1 MRLTDGVIALPLLPL
16 LIVLA
21 AIDLNKLGLPASVV
35 QSEAVSLY
43 RIVLIIALVGWTTVA
58 RLVRAET
65 LAMRGREFVRAALA
79 AGAPAGRT
87 TRVHTLHNTVSPILD
102 APTPPVGTITLSE
115 TVLRFLGPGIH
126 P

>member
-58 RLVRAET
+58 RLVRAEP
-65 LAMRGREFVRAALA
+65 LAMRGRAFVRAAVA
-79 AGAPAGRT
+79 PGPPAGRI
-87 TRVHTLHNTVSPILD
+87 LHLPIL
-102 APTPPVGTITLSE
+102 PTILPPHI
-115 TVLRFLGPGIH
+115 P
-126 P
+126 